1 MAGFLVEFVMG
12 FEEAFSRR
20 AAFAWFVAVFAGFML
35 RSDWLGAT
43 SLIRALDLSPAL
55 YPSLLHFFHSES
67 WTGEK
72 LLRLCVKR
80 LVAMGLP
87 VLVDGSLVIVGDET
101 KAPKEGRRMP
111 NVKTLRQTSET
122 SSKPSYFRGHE
133 WMFLGVLIGVGSKL
147 FCAPAHA
154 RLSDGVSKVKTKA
167 KTKGK
172 AKAKTKAKAKARAKT
187 KVKARAK
194 AMREAEKKAEEPRTA
209 GIVKAAA
216 EVATDLALRAYL
228 VLDAFYG
235 VGTVFVAAREAGNI
249 LIVTRA
255 KSNCVAHI
263 PAAPRAGRGR
273 GRPRKYDG
281 TVKLGSLYASEP
293 GQFEAR
299 RARVYGREEEVRL
312 LARVYHWKP
321 AGGLLLFVLAETSAG
336 RITLMCSK
344 LDIDPV
350 TALELYCHRSL
361 VEVMFDRLKNLL
373 GAMEY
378 RFWSAPLAPQSRR
391 PAPNPP
397 ARHSDSPKA
406 TVRTLAAISNFVHVG
421 MVALAFLQAFACKFG
436 PMAVAEADCWLRTS
450 SGPVPSEFVAK
461 LAAGNILKRLL
472 RASAS
477 NPIARIIRAKQRRP
491 KDDASMEATG

>member
-1 MAGFLVEFVMG
+1 MAGFLMEFVMG
-12 FEEAFSRR
+12 LEGAFSRR

-67 WTGEK
+67 WTGGK

-80 LVAMGLP
+80 LAAMGLL
-87 VLVDGSLVIVGDET
+87 VLVDGNLVIVGDET

-133 WMFLGVLIGVGSKL
+133 WMFLGVLIGFGPKL
-147 FCAPAHA
+147 FCAPVYA
-154 RLSDGVSKVKTKA
+154 RLSDGVSKVKP
-167 KTKGK
+167 K
-172 AKAKTKAKAKARAKT
+172 AKAKTKTKAKTRVKAKIKAKAKAKQEAKET
-187 KVKARAK
+187 G
-194 AMREAEKKAEEPRTA
+194 EEPRTA

-216 EVATDLALRAYL
+216 EVAADLAFRAYL

-235 VGTVFVAAREAGNI
+235 VGPVFVAAREAGNI
-249 LIVTRA
+249 LVVTRA

-263 PAAPRAGRGR
+263 PAAPRTGRGR

-281 TVKLGSLYASEP
+281 AVKLGSLYASES
-293 GQFEAR
+293 GQFETR
-299 RARVYGREEEVRL
+299 RAKVYGREEDVRL
-312 LARVYHWKP
+312 FARIYHWKP

-336 RITLMCSK
+336 RITLMCSR

-361 VEVMFDRLKNLL
+361 VEVMFGNLKNLL

-391 PAPNPP
+391 PASNPP

-406 TVRTLAAISNFVHVG
+406 TARTLTAISNFVHVG

-436 PMAVAEADCWLRTS
+436 PTAVAEADCWLRTS

-461 LAAGNILKRLL
+461 LAAGNILRRLL

-477 NPIARIIRAKQRRP
+477 NPIAQIIRAKQRRP
-491 KDDASMEATG
+491 KGDEGMEATG